1 MIGHI
6 STSILLVVLVVLF
19 FFSAFFSAAETAL
32 MAVNRYRLRHLAKKH
47 HRGAMLAERLL
58 ERPDRLLGTILIG
71 NNFANIFAS
80 SITTIIALRY
90 WQDLGLALATL
101 VLTIG
106 ILIFGEVTPKT
117 LAALKANKL
126 AVVVSWPLLLL
137 QKILYPMVWLVNVF
151 SNLLLRMLGVEQGAV
166 ANEHLSAEELRT
178 VVDEAAGRIPSR
190 HKRMLLRILDLKEMT
205 VEDIMVP
212 RNEIVGIDLD
222 DDWPTILRT
231 LRESQHT
238 LLPLYQEKI
247 ENMLGMLHLRD
258 VLNFLG
264 DGLPDEQA
272 CKAALRRLSKEVYYL
287 PESTPLTTQLLNFQ
301 TRKERM
307 GVVVDEYGD
316 VLGLVALEDI
326 LEEIVGEFTTDMA
339 STVQEIHPQPDGTF
353 WIDGSITVRELNR
366 QLHWE
371 LPTDGPKTLNGL
383 ILEYLEFMPTP
394 SVCLK
399 INAYPMEILETSGQ
413 MVRLVKIEGRA
424 SEDR

>member
-1 MIGHI
+1 MVDSI
-6 STSILLVVLVVLF
+6 STGVLLGALVVLLM
-19 FFSAFFSAAETAL
+19 FSAFFSAAETAL
-32 MAVNRYRLRHLAKKH
+32 MAVNRYRLRHLANKH

-58 ERPDRLLGTILIG
+58 QRPDRLLGTILIG

-90 WQDLGLALATL
+90 WQDLGLALAT
-101 VLTIG
+101 VALTVA

-117 LAALKANKL
+117 LAAFKANRL
-126 AVVVSWPLLLL
+126 AVLVSFPLLIL
-137 QKILYPMVWLVNVF
+137 QKILYPMVWMVNAV
-151 SNLLLRMLGVEQGAV
+151 SNLLLRLCGVDQNSA
-166 ANEHLSAEELRT
+166 ASEHLSMEELRT

-190 HKRMLLRILDLKEMT
+190 HKHMLLRILDLKEMT

-212 RNEIVGIDLD
+212 RHEIVGVDLD
-222 DDWPTILRT
+222 DDWPTIVNV

-238 LLPLYQEKI
+238 RLPLYQERV
-247 ENMLGMLHLRD
+247 ENIIGMLHLRD

-264 DGLPDEQA
+264 GDLPDDPNA
-272 CKAALRRLSKEVYYL
+272 CKDALKALSREVYYL

-301 TRKERM
+301 NRKERM

-339 STVQEIHPQPDGTF
+339 SNIQEIHPQMDGTF
-353 WIDGSITVRELNR
+353 WIDGSVSVRELNR
-366 QLHWE
+366 QLHWD

-383 ILEYLEFMPTP
+383 ILEYLELMPTP
-394 SVCLK
+394 GVCLRIK
-399 INAYPMEILETSGQ
+399 GYPMEILETGEQ
-413 MVRLVKIEGRA
+413 KIKMVKISAR
-424 SEDR
+424 

>member
-1 MIGHI
+1 MIDSI
-6 STSILLVVLVVLF
+6 STSVLLLVLLVLF
-19 FFSAFFSAAETAL
+19 ICSAFFSAAETAL
-32 MAVNRYRLRHLAKKH
+32 MAVNRYRLRHMAKKH
-47 HRGAMLAERLL
+47 NRGAMLAERLL

-90 WQDLGLALATL
+90 WHDVGLALATIA
-101 VLTIG
+101 LTIG

-117 LAALKANKL
+117 LAAFKANRL
-126 AVVVSWPLLLL
+126 AVVVSYPLALL
-137 QKILYPMVWLVNVF
+137 QRVLYPMVWMVNMV
-151 SNLLLRMLGVEQGAV
+151 SNMLLRLCGVDQTV
-166 ANEHLSAEELRT
+166 ATNEHLSPEELRT
-178 VVDEAAGRIPSR
+178 VVDEAAGRIPSG

-212 RNEIVGIDLD
+212 RHEIVGIDLN
-222 DDWPTILRT
+222 DDWSTILKT

-238 LLPLYQEKI
+238 RLPLYEEKI
-247 ENMLGMLHLRD
+247 ENILGMLHLRD

-264 DGLPDEQA
+264 SDLPADEA
-272 CKAALRRLSKEVYYL
+272 GCKAILRALSREVYYL

-301 TRKERM
+301 NRKERM

-339 STVQEIHPQPDGTF
+339 ANVQEIHPQADGTF
-353 WIDGSITVRELNR
+353 WIDGSVSVRELNR

-383 ILEYLEFMPTP
+383 ILEYLELMPTP
-394 SVCLK
+394 GVCLK
-399 INAYPMEILETSGQ
+399 INGYPMEILETGEQ
-413 MVRLVKIEGRA
+413 KIKMVKIVGR
-424 SEDR
+424 